1 MKTVIW
7 TDNASWDEV
16 LTQAGEEDVLVLRDG
31 HPVVLITPFD
41 DDDLAWYAREH
52 DPAFLDSLARA
63 RRQVER
69 GNAVSHGELKKQLG
83 LG

>member
-1 MKTVIW
+1 VKTVIW
-7 TDNASWDEV
+7 TDNASWDAV
-16 LTQAGEEDVLVLRDG
+16 LRQAGEEDVLVLRDG
-31 HPVVLITPFD
+31 HPVVLMTPFD

-69 GNAVSHGELKKQLG
+69 GDTVSHGELKKQLG
-83 LG
+83 LD